1 MEILRKLVYRCLQ
14 RVKSIKSIKSITGGE
29 RPDLRPARACSL
41 TRIRFTMNIKLIN
54 IGFGNIVSANR
65 IIVIVS
71 PESAPIKRIIGEAR
85 DRGMLVDA
93 TYGRR
98 TRAVIITDSG
108 HVILSA
114 VQPETVKH
122 RLQSKEA
129 IAEESSPRE

>member
-1 MEILRKLVYRCLQ
+1 
-14 RVKSIKSIKSITGGE
+14 
-29 RPDLRPARACSL
+29 
-41 TRIRFTMNIKLIN
+41 MNIKLIN

-65 IIVIVS
+65 IIAIVS

-122 RLQSKEA
+122 RLQNKEQA
-129 IAEESSPRE
+129 AEEN